1 MKKLKFLFTT
11 LLLLCSVVVTAHDF
25 EKEGFFFK
33 ITDETNKTVQVVYKG
48 SSYNEYSNEYT
59 GVLYIPSSVF
69 YNGKFYSV
77 TSIGHSAFYRCSGL
91 TSVTIPN
98 SVTSIGQY
106 AFEGCSG
113 LKKVAIG
120 SNVTSIGNE
129 AFIGCV
135 NLKTVE
141 NLSSLNLTKGSSDY
155 GYVAYYA
162 DTFIFVNGDY
172 KWSVSDGTYTL
183 VDYVGN
189 ATELTLP
196 ANYNGEDYVIG
207 KNAFMGNS
215 SITSIEI
222 PNSVTSIEG
231 YAFYNCSGLT
241 SITIPNSVTSIGQYA
256 FYNCSGLTNV
266 TIPNSV
272 TSIESYVFEGCSGL
286 KSVEIGNNV
295 TSIGNNA
302 FYGCSGLTSIE
313 IPNSVTSIGNN
324 AFYGCS
330 GLKSIT
336 IPNSVTS
343 IGYKAFY
350 ECYGLKS
357 VAIGNNVTSVGED
370 AFKNCKNLQTVIN
383 FSTLSISKGSS
394 MNGYVAYY
402 ADNVIKAPNGSM
414 EGDCVFG
421 VVSGKNTLVEY
432 LGEGGSLNLPA
443 NYKGENYVIGESA
456 FKGNSSITSI
466 EIPNS
471 VTSIGQYAFYNC
483 DGLTSVEIPNS
494 VSSIGSNAFYDCD
507 GLTSLEI
514 PNSVT
519 SVGDKAFG
527 YCNGLTSVT
536 IGTSITGYMVFSG
549 CSSLTNVTILNSV
562 SSIGSNAFSGCSG
575 LTSIEIPSSVT
586 SIGYDAF
593 YNCTNLKTVM
603 NYSMLDITKG
613 SSDNGYVAYYADKV
627 INAPNGSI
635 EDNFIFGVVSG
646 KNILTGYLG
655 EDEALILPANYKG
668 EDYVIGKNAF
678 SGNTSITSIE
688 IPSSVTS
695 IGDSAFEGCSGLT
708 SIKIPS
714 SVTSIGNSAF
724 YDCVNLKTVIN
735 GSDLTFED
743 GSTDHGYIA
752 YYADKVVNGLIEG
765 DFAFKEANGK
775 YYLTGYLGN
784 DTHVVLPDKYNGQ
797 GYVIGTDAFNNC
809 NNILSITIGSNV
821 EEIEFNAFYGCE
833 NIAKVFWL
841 PNTPPEGYS
850 NIYGYLNGKINYVA
864 NNNYK
869 YLNNIVVTQFLSSK
883 FEVDGMVFIPLNLS
897 ERTCCVVDDINNNL
911 SDIIIKETVSYKN
924 VALSVTDIMPYAF
937 YKNDVLT
944 SLTLENK
951 GSVGISAFE
960 GCTSLNRIDIPESTT
975 SVGDYAF
982 KDCDRLKVAKIED
995 RTTVLPLGKK
1005 IFDNSPLN
1013 SLYIGAK
1020 ISYINDMGSEA
1031 SPFCGNKYLK
1041 SVVITDV
1048 ESDIFDYEFYSCI
1061 GLESVTVGDGV
1072 ERIGKWA
1079 FSGCS
1084 NLSEFVFGSNVTSIG
1099 EEAFS
1104 DCVNMTTI
1112 TGRAVLPPVCGAQA
1126 LDDINKW
1133 NCTLLVPELNL
1144 KSYQNADQ
1152 WKEFLF
1158 VENFVTQDNYVTYII
1173 DGEIYKTLLLTP
1185 GNSIIAP
1192 YVADKNG
1199 KPFGGWNMN
1208 DYISIS
1214 GYPIMPDE
1222 DITIYGSYNTSA
1234 IININADKKENVIYD
1249 LYGRVVDVPTK
1260 GIYIINGKKVLI
1272 K

>member
-11 LLLLCSVVVTAHDF
+11 LLLICSVVVTAHDF
-25 EKEGFFFK
+25 EADGIFYM
-33 ITDETNKTVQVVYKG
+33 ITDNINKTVEVVYKG
-48 SSYNEYSNEYT
+48 SSYNEYSDEYT
-59 GVLYIPSSVF
+59 GVVIIPETVTYSSRT
-69 YNGKFYSV
+69 YSV
-77 TSIGHSAFYRCSGL
+77 TSIGGNAFYG
-91 TSVTIPN
+91 
-98 SVTSIGQY
+98 
-106 AFEGCSG
+106 
-113 LKKVAIG
+113 
-120 SNVTSIGNE
+120 
-129 AFIGCV
+129 
-135 NLKTVE
+135 
-141 NLSSLNLTKGSSDY
+141 
-155 GYVAYYA
+155 
-162 DTFIFVNGDY
+162 
-172 KWSVSDGTYTL
+172 
-183 VDYVGN
+183 
-189 ATELTLP
+189 
-196 ANYNGEDYVIG
+196 
-207 KNAFMGNS
+207 
-215 SITSIEI
+215 
-222 PNSVTSIEG
+222 
-231 YAFYNCSGLT
+231 CSGLT
-241 SITIPNSVTSIGQYA
+241 SIIIGNGVKSIGQ
-256 FYNCSGLTNV
+256 L
-266 TIPNSV
+266 
-272 TSIESYVFEGCSGL
+272 
-286 KSVEIGNNV
+286 
-295 TSIGNNA
+295 A

-313 IPNSVTSIGNN
+313 IPNSVTSIGEKAFYDCVNLKTVNNFSGLSISKSSSNNGYVAYYADYVINAPNGSIEGDFVFAEVYGKNTLKQYLGEGGALTLPADYKGEDYVIGEN
-324 AFYGCS
+324 AFS
-330 GLKSIT
+330 GNTSIISIE

-343 IGYKAFY
+343 IGEKTFY
-350 ECYGLKS
+350 DCSGLKS
-357 VAIGNNVTSVGED
+357 IEIPSSVTSIGVDAFYRCSGLKSIEIPSSVTSIGED
-370 AFKNCKNLQTVIN
+370 AFYGCFGLTSIIIGNGVTSIGLNAFYGCYNIKTVIN
-383 FSTLSISKGSS
+383 FSRLSISKSS
-394 MNGYVAYY
+394 SNNGYVAYY
-402 ADNVIKAPNGSM
+402 ADNVI
-414 EGDCVFG
+414 
-421 VVSGKNTLVEY
+421 
-432 LGEGGSLNLPA
+432 
-443 NYKGENYVIGESA
+443 
-456 FKGNSSITSI
+456 
-466 EIPNS
+466 
-471 VTSIGQYAFYNC
+471 
-483 DGLTSVEIPNS
+483 
-494 VSSIGSNAFYDCD
+494 
-507 GLTSLEI
+507 
-514 PNSVT
+514 
-519 SVGDKAFG
+519 
-527 YCNGLTSVT
+527 
-536 IGTSITGYMVFSG
+536 
-549 CSSLTNVTILNSV
+549 
-562 SSIGSNAFSGCSG
+562 
-575 LTSIEIPSSVT
+575 
-586 SIGYDAF
+586 
-593 YNCTNLKTVM
+593 
-603 NYSMLDITKG
+603 
-613 SSDNGYVAYYADKV
+613 
-627 INAPNGSI
+627 NAPNGSI
-635 EDNFIFGVVSG
+635 EGDFVFSVVG
-646 KNILTGYLG
+646 EKNILTEYLG
-655 EDEALILPANYKG
+655 YGGALTLPADYRG
-668 EDYVIGKNAF
+668 EDYVIGENAF
-678 SGNTSITSIE
+678 SGNTSITSVE

-735 GSDLTFED
+735 GSDLTFEE
-743 GSTDHGYIA
+743 GATTYGYIA
-752 YYADKVVNGLIEG
+752 YYADKVANGTIDG
-765 DFAFKEANGK
+765 DFIFNKTNGK
-775 YYLTGYLGN
+775 YYMTGYLGN

-797 GYVIGTDAFNNC
+797 GYVIGANAFRNC

-821 EEIEFNAFYGCE
+821 EEIEFSAFYGCE

-897 ERTCCVVDDINNNL
+897 ERTCCVVDGLNNNL

-937 YKNDVLT
+937 YKNDVLS

-960 GCTSLNRIDIPESTT
+960 GCTSLSRIDIPESTT

-982 KDCDRLKVAKIED
+982 KDCDRLKIAKIED

-1272 K
+1272 R

>member
-1 MKKLKFLFTT
+1 M
-11 LLLLCSVVVTAHDF
+11 
-25 EKEGFFFK
+25 
-33 ITDETNKTVQVVYKG
+33 
-48 SSYNEYSNEYT
+48 
-59 GVLYIPSSVF
+59 
-69 YNGKFYSV
+69 
-77 TSIGHSAFYRCSGL
+77 
-91 TSVTIPN
+91 
-98 SVTSIGQY
+98 
-106 AFEGCSG
+106 
-113 LKKVAIG
+113 
-120 SNVTSIGNE
+120 
-129 AFIGCV
+129 
-135 NLKTVE
+135 
-141 NLSSLNLTKGSSDY
+141 
-155 GYVAYYA
+155 AYYA
-162 DTFIFVNGDY
+162 KKVVNVSNGSIEDDFVFDVVNGEN
-172 KWSVSDGTYTL
+172 TL
-183 VDYVGN
+183 VAYLGEGG
-189 ATELTLP
+189 ALTLP
-196 ANYNGEDYVIG
+196 ANYKGEDYVIG
-207 KNAFMGNS
+207 GNAFSGNTSITSIQIPS
-215 SITSIEI
+215 SITSI
-222 PNSVTSIEG
+222 G
-231 YAFYNCSGLT
+231 GGAFD
-241 SITIPNSVTSIGQYA
+241 
-256 FYNCSGLTNV
+256 
-266 TIPNSV
+266 
-272 TSIESYVFEGCSGL
+272 GCS
-286 KSVEIGNNV
+286 S
-295 TSIGNNA
+295 
-302 FYGCSGLTSIE
+302 LT
-313 IPNSVTSIGNN
+313 
-324 AFYGCS
+324 
-330 GLKSIT
+330 SIT

-350 ECYGLKS
+350 GC
-357 VAIGNNVTSVGED
+357 TSLT
-370 AFKNCKNLQTVIN
+370 N
-383 FSTLSISKGSS
+383 
-394 MNGYVAYY
+394 
-402 ADNVIKAPNGSM
+402 
-414 EGDCVFG
+414 
-421 VVSGKNTLVEY
+421 
-432 LGEGGSLNLPA
+432 
-443 NYKGENYVIGESA
+443 
-456 FKGNSSITSI
+456 IT
-466 EIPNS
+466 IPNS
-471 VTSIGQYAFYNC
+471 VTSIGQYAFYEC
-483 DGLTSVEIPNS
+483 V
-494 VSSIGSNAFYDCD
+494 
-507 GLTSLEI
+507 
-514 PNSVT
+514 
-519 SVGDKAFG
+519 
-527 YCNGLTSVT
+527 
-536 IGTSITGYMVFSG
+536 
-549 CSSLTNVTILNSV
+549 
-562 SSIGSNAFSGCSG
+562 
-575 LTSIEIPSSVT
+575 
-586 SIGYDAF
+586 
-593 YNCTNLKTVM
+593 NLKTVI
-603 NYSMLDITKG
+603 NFSGLSISK
-613 SSDNGYVAYYADKV
+613 SSSNNGYVAYYADNV
-627 INAPNGSI
+627 INASNGSI
-635 EDNFIFGVVSG
+635 EDDFVFSVVG
-646 KNILTGYLG
+646 EKNILTGYLG
-655 EDEALILPANYKG
+655 EGGALTLPADYRG
-668 EDYVIGKNAF
+668 EDYVIGENAF
-678 SGNTSITSIE
+678 SGNTSITSVE

-708 SIKIPS
+708 SIKIPN

-735 GSDLTFED
+735 GSDLTFEE
-743 GSTDHGYIA
+743 GATTYGYIA
-752 YYADKVVNGLIEG
+752 YYADKVINGTIDG
-765 DFAFKEANGK
+765 DFIFNKTNGK

-797 GYVIGTDAFNNC
+797 GYIIGANAFRNC

-821 EEIEFNAFYGCE
+821 EEIEFSAFYGCE

-897 ERTCCVVDDINNNL
+897 ERTCCVVDDLNNNL

-1020 ISYINDMGSEA
+1020 ISYINDMSSEA

-1133 NCTLLVPELNL
+1133 NCTLLVPERNL

-1173 DGEIYKTLLLTP
+1173 DGEVYKTLLLTP

-1222 DITIYGSYNTSA
+1222 DITIYGSYNTTA
-1234 IININADKKENVIYD
+1234 IDGVNADKKENVIYD
-1249 LYGRVVDVPTK
+1249 MQGRVVDVPTK

-1272 K
+1272 R

>member
-25 EKEGFFFK
+25 EADGIFYM
-33 ITDETNKTVQVVYKG
+33 ITDNINKTVEVVYKG
-48 SSYNEYSNEYT
+48 STYIEYRDEYT
-59 GVLYIPSSVF
+59 GVVIIPETVTYSS
-69 YNGKFYSV
+69 KTYSV
-77 TSIGHSAFYRCSGL
+77 TSIGGDAFKS
-91 TSVTIPN
+91 
-98 SVTSIGQY
+98 
-106 AFEGCSG
+106 
-113 LKKVAIG
+113 
-120 SNVTSIGNE
+120 
-129 AFIGCV
+129 
-135 NLKTVE
+135 
-141 NLSSLNLTKGSSDY
+141 
-155 GYVAYYA
+155 
-162 DTFIFVNGDY
+162 
-172 KWSVSDGTYTL
+172 
-183 VDYVGN
+183 
-189 ATELTLP
+189 
-196 ANYNGEDYVIG
+196 
-207 KNAFMGNS
+207 
-215 SITSIEI
+215 
-222 PNSVTSIEG
+222 
-231 YAFYNCSGLT
+231 CSGLT
-241 SITIPNSVTSIGQYA
+241 SIEIPSSVTSIGY
-256 FYNCSGLTNV
+256 
-266 TIPNSV
+266 
-272 TSIESYVFEGCSGL
+272 
-286 KSVEIGNNV
+286 
-295 TSIGNNA
+295 NA

-313 IPNSVTSIGNN
+313 IPNSVTSIGS
-324 AFYGCS
+324 Y
-330 GLKSIT
+330 
-336 IPNSVTS
+336 
-343 IGYKAFY
+343 
-350 ECYGLKS
+350 
-357 VAIGNNVTSVGED
+357 
-370 AFKNCKNLQTVIN
+370 AFK
-383 FSTLSISKGSS
+383 S
-394 MNGYVAYY
+394 
-402 ADNVIKAPNGSM
+402 
-414 EGDCVFG
+414 
-421 VVSGKNTLVEY
+421 
-432 LGEGGSLNLPA
+432 
-443 NYKGENYVIGESA
+443 
-456 FKGNSSITSI
+456 
-466 EIPNS
+466 
-471 VTSIGQYAFYNC
+471 
-483 DGLTSVEIPNS
+483 
-494 VSSIGSNAFYDCD
+494 
-507 GLTSLEI
+507 
-514 PNSVT
+514 
-519 SVGDKAFG
+519 
-527 YCNGLTSVT
+527 
-536 IGTSITGYMVFSG
+536 
-549 CSSLTNVTILNSV
+549 
-562 SSIGSNAFSGCSG
+562 CSG

-586 SIGYDAF
+586 SIGSYAFNSCSGLTSIEIPNSVTSIGVGAFNSCSGLTSVTIPNSVTSIGSYAFECCSGLTSIEIPNSVTSIGSYAF
-593 YNCTNLKTVM
+593 YDCVNLKTVI
-603 NYSMLDITKG
+603 NFSGLSISKSTL
-613 SSDNGYVAYYADKV
+613 DNGYVAYYADNV

-635 EDNFIFGVVSG
+635 EGDFVFSVVG
-646 KNILTGYLG
+646 EKNILTGYLG
-655 EDEALILPANYKG
+655 YGGALTLPADYRG
-668 EDYVIGKNAF
+668 EDYVIGENAF
-678 SGNTSITSIE
+678 SGNTSITSVE

-735 GSDLTFED
+735 GSDLTFEE
-743 GSTDHGYIA
+743 GATTYGYIA
-752 YYADKVVNGLIEG
+752 YYADKVANGTIDG
-765 DFAFKEANGK
+765 DFIFNKTNGK
-775 YYLTGYLGN
+775 YYMTGYLGN

-797 GYVIGTDAFNNC
+797 GYVIGANAFRNC

-821 EEIEFNAFYGCE
+821 EEIEFSAFYGCE

-897 ERTCCVVDDINNNL
+897 ERTCCVVDDLNNNL

-1020 ISYINDMGSEA
+1020 ISYINDMSSEA

-1192 YVADKNG
+1192 YVTDKNG

-1234 IININADKKENVIYD
+1234 VESIKADKKENVIYD
-1249 LYGRVVDVPTK
+1249 MHGRVVDVPTK

>member
-1 MKKLKFLFTT
+1 M
-11 LLLLCSVVVTAHDF
+11 
-25 EKEGFFFK
+25 
-33 ITDETNKTVQVVYKG
+33 
-48 SSYNEYSNEYT
+48 
-59 GVLYIPSSVF
+59 
-69 YNGKFYSV
+69 
-77 TSIGHSAFYRCSGL
+77 
-91 TSVTIPN
+91 
-98 SVTSIGQY
+98 
-106 AFEGCSG
+106 
-113 LKKVAIG
+113 
-120 SNVTSIGNE
+120 
-129 AFIGCV
+129 
-135 NLKTVE
+135 
-141 NLSSLNLTKGSSDY
+141 
-155 GYVAYYA
+155 AYYA
-162 DTFIFVNGDY
+162 ERVINASNGSIEDDFVF
-172 KWSVSDGTYTL
+172 SV
-183 VDYVGN
+183 VGEKN
-189 ATELTLP
+189 ILTGYLGEGGALTLP
-196 ANYNGEDYVIG
+196 ADYRGEDYVIG
-207 KNAFMGNS
+207 
-215 SITSIEI
+215 E
-222 PNSVTSIEG
+222 
-231 YAFYNCSGLT
+231 
-241 SITIPNSVTSIGQYA
+241 
-256 FYNCSGLTNV
+256 
-266 TIPNSV
+266 
-272 TSIESYVFEGCSGL
+272 
-286 KSVEIGNNV
+286 
-295 TSIGNNA
+295 
-302 FYGCSGLTSIE
+302 
-313 IPNSVTSIGNN
+313 
-324 AFYGCS
+324 
-330 GLKSIT
+330 
-336 IPNSVTS
+336 
-343 IGYKAFY
+343 
-350 ECYGLKS
+350 
-357 VAIGNNVTSVGED
+357 
-370 AFKNCKNLQTVIN
+370 
-383 FSTLSISKGSS
+383 
-394 MNGYVAYY
+394 
-402 ADNVIKAPNGSM
+402 
-414 EGDCVFG
+414 
-421 VVSGKNTLVEY
+421 
-432 LGEGGSLNLPA
+432 
-443 NYKGENYVIGESA
+443 
-456 FKGNSSITSI
+456 
-466 EIPNS
+466 
-471 VTSIGQYAFYNC
+471 
-483 DGLTSVEIPNS
+483 
-494 VSSIGSNAFYDCD
+494 
-507 GLTSLEI
+507 
-514 PNSVT
+514 
-519 SVGDKAFG
+519 
-527 YCNGLTSVT
+527 
-536 IGTSITGYMVFSG
+536 
-549 CSSLTNVTILNSV
+549 
-562 SSIGSNAFSGCSG
+562 NAFSGN
-575 LTSIEIPSSVT
+575 TSITSVEIPSSVT
-586 SIGYDAF
+586 SIGAYAF
-593 YNCTNLKTVM
+593 
-603 NYSMLDITKG
+603 KG
-613 SSDNGYVAYYADKV
+613 CSS
-627 INAPNGSI
+627 
-635 EDNFIFGVVSG
+635 
-646 KNILTGYLG
+646 L
-655 EDEALILPANYKG
+655 
-668 EDYVIGKNAF
+668 
-678 SGNTSITSIE
+678 TSIE

-708 SIKIPS
+708 SIEIPSSVTSIGDSAFEGCSGLTSIEIPS

-735 GSDLTFED
+735 GSDLTFEE
-743 GSTDHGYIA
+743 GATTYGYIA
-752 YYADKVVNGLIEG
+752 YYADKVINGTIEG
-765 DFAFKEANGK
+765 DFIFNKTNGK
-775 YYLTGYLGN
+775 YYMTGYLGN

-911 SDIIIKETVSYKN
+911 SNITIKETVSYKN

-937 YKNDVLT
+937 YKNDVLS

-1020 ISYINDMGSEA
+1020 ISYINDMSSEA

-1133 NCTLLVPELNL
+1133 NCTLLVPERNL

-1173 DGEIYKTLLLTP
+1173 DGEVYKTLLLTP

-1222 DITIYGSYNTSA
+1222 DITIYGSYNTTA
-1234 IININADKKENVIYD
+1234 IDGVNADKKENVIYD
-1249 LYGRVVDVPTK
+1249 MHGRVVDVPTK

-1272 K
+1272 R

>member
-1 MKKLKFLFTT
+1 MKNLKFLFTT

-25 EKEGFFFK
+25 EVGGIFYK

-48 SSYNEYSNEYT
+48 SSYNEYSDEYT
-59 GVLYIPSSVF
+59 GYSGIPSSVL
-69 YNGKFYSV
+69 YNSKFYSV
-77 TSIGHSAFYRCSGL
+77 TSIGSYAFAYCSGL
-91 TSVTIPN
+91 KSIEIPN
-98 SVTSIGQY
+98 SVTSIGIR
-106 AFEGCSG
+106 AFQGCVK
-113 LKKVAIG
+113 LQRITIG
-120 SNVTSIGNE
+120 SSVTSIGNE
-129 AFIGCV
+129 AFQGCE

-207 KNAFMGNS
+207 GSAFRGNS

-222 PNSVTSIEG
+222 PNSVTRIVS
-231 YAFYNCSGLT
+231 YAFDRCTGLT
-241 SITIPNSVTSIGQYA
+241 SITIPNSVTSIGQYTFYNCTGLTSITIPNSVTSIGSYA
-256 FYNCSGLTNV
+256 FYGCSGLTNV

-272 TSIESYVFEGCSGL
+272 TSIENYAFEGCS
-286 KSVEIGNNV
+286 
-295 TSIGNNA
+295 
-302 FYGCSGLTSIE
+302 
-313 IPNSVTSIGNN
+313 
-324 AFYGCS
+324 
-330 GLKSIT
+330 
-336 IPNSVTS
+336 
-343 IGYKAFY
+343 
-350 ECYGLKS
+350 GLKS

-394 MNGYVAYY
+394 MNGYVA
-402 ADNVIKAPNGSM
+402 D
-414 EGDCVFG
+414 
-421 VVSGKNTLVEY
+421 
-432 LGEGGSLNLPA
+432 
-443 NYKGENYVIGESA
+443 
-456 FKGNSSITSI
+456 
-466 EIPNS
+466 
-471 VTSIGQYAFYNC
+471 
-483 DGLTSVEIPNS
+483 
-494 VSSIGSNAFYDCD
+494 
-507 GLTSLEI
+507 
-514 PNSVT
+514 
-519 SVGDKAFG
+519 
-527 YCNGLTSVT
+527 
-536 IGTSITGYMVFSG
+536 
-549 CSSLTNVTILNSV
+549 
-562 SSIGSNAFSGCSG
+562 
-575 LTSIEIPSSVT
+575 
-586 SIGYDAF
+586 
-593 YNCTNLKTVM
+593 
-603 NYSMLDITKG
+603 
-613 SSDNGYVAYYADKV
+613 YADKV

-668 EDYVIGKNAF
+668 EDYVIGENAF

-708 SIKIPS
+708 SIEIPS

-735 GSDLTFED
+735 GSNLTFED

-937 YKNDVLT
+937 YKNDVLS

-960 GCTSLNRIDIPESTT
+960 GCTSLSRIDIPESTT

-982 KDCDRLKVAKIED
+982 KDCDRLKIAKIED

-1031 SPFCGNKYLK
+1031 SPFCGNKSLK

-1048 ESDIFDYEFYSCI
+1048 ESDIFDYEFYNCI

-1104 DCVNMTTI
+1104 DCVNMTKI

-1133 NCTLLVPELNL
+1133 NCTLFVPERNL
-1144 KSYQNADQ
+1144 KSYQNAEQ

-1173 DGEIYKTLLLTP
+1173 DGEVYKTLLLTP

-1214 GYPIMPDE
+1214 GYPIMPDK
-1222 DITIYGSYNTSA
+1222 DITIYGSYNTTA
-1234 IININADKKENVIYD
+1234 IDGVNADKKENVIYD
-1249 LYGRVVDVPTK
+1249 MSGRVVDVPTK

>member
-1 MKKLKFLFTT
+1 MHISDLSAWCNIDFGGYRSNPLANAKAENLYLNGTMITKL
-11 LLLLCSVVVTAHDF
+11 VIPDDVT
-25 EKEGFFFK
+25 
-33 ITDETNKTVQVVYKG
+33 
-48 SSYNEYSNEYT
+48 
-59 GVLYIPSSVF
+59 YIG
-69 YNGKFYSV
+69 N
-77 TSIGHSAFYRCSGL
+77 
-91 TSVTIPN
+91 
-98 SVTSIGQY
+98 Y
-106 AFEGCSG
+106 AFFGW
-113 LKKVAIG
+113 
-120 SNVTSIGNE
+120 
-129 AFIGCV
+129 
-135 NLKTVE
+135 
-141 NLSSLNLTKGSSDY
+141 SS
-155 GYVAYYA
+155 
-162 DTFIFVNGDY
+162 
-172 KWSVSDGTYTL
+172 
-183 VDYVGN
+183 
-189 ATELTLP
+189 
-196 ANYNGEDYVIG
+196 
-207 KNAFMGNS
+207 
-215 SITSIEI
+215 
-222 PNSVTSIEG
+222 
-231 YAFYNCSGLT
+231 
-241 SITIPNSVTSIGQYA
+241 
-256 FYNCSGLTNV
+256 
-266 TIPNSV
+266 
-272 TSIESYVFEGCSGL
+272 
-286 KSVEIGNNV
+286 
-295 TSIGNNA
+295 
-302 FYGCSGLTSIE
+302 LTSIE
-313 IPNSVTSIGNN
+313 IPSSVTSIG
-324 AFYGCS
+324 A
-330 GLKSIT
+330 
-336 IPNSVTS
+336 
-343 IGYKAFY
+343 
-350 ECYGLKS
+350 
-357 VAIGNNVTSVGED
+357 
-370 AFKNCKNLQTVIN
+370 
-383 FSTLSISKGSS
+383 
-394 MNGYVAYY
+394 
-402 ADNVIKAPNGSM
+402 
-414 EGDCVFG
+414 
-421 VVSGKNTLVEY
+421 
-432 LGEGGSLNLPA
+432 
-443 NYKGENYVIGESA
+443 
-456 FKGNSSITSI
+456 
-466 EIPNS
+466 
-471 VTSIGQYAFYNC
+471 YAFY
-483 DGLTSVEIPNS
+483 
-494 VSSIGSNAFYDCD
+494 
-507 GLTSLEI
+507 
-514 PNSVT
+514 
-519 SVGDKAFG
+519 
-527 YCNGLTSVT
+527 
-536 IGTSITGYMVFSG
+536 
-549 CSSLTNVTILNSV
+549 
-562 SSIGSNAFSGCSG
+562 GCSG

-586 SIGYDAF
+586 SIGYSAF
-593 YNCTNLKTVM
+593 YDCVNLKTVI
-603 NYSMLDITKG
+603 NFSGLSISK
-613 SSDNGYVAYYADKV
+613 SSSNNGYVAYYADNV
-627 INAPNGSI
+627 INASNGSI

-668 EDYVIGKNAF
+668 EDYVIGENAF

-708 SIKIPS
+708 SIEIPS
-714 SVTSIGNSAF
+714 SVTSIGDSAF

-735 GSDLTFED
+735 GSDLTFEV

-775 YYLTGYLGN
+775 YYLTEYLGN

-797 GYVIGTDAFNNC
+797 GYVIGTEAFNNC

-937 YKNDVLT
+937 YKNDVLS

-960 GCTSLNRIDIPESTT
+960 GCTSLSRIDIPESTT

-982 KDCDRLKVAKIED
+982 KDCDRLKIAKIED

-1031 SPFCGNKYLK
+1031 SPFCGNKSLK

-1048 ESDIFDYEFYSCI
+1048 ESDIFDYEFYNCI

-1104 DCVNMTTI
+1104 DCVNMTKI

-1133 NCTLLVPELNL
+1133 NCTLYVPERNL
-1144 KSYQNADQ
+1144 KSYQNAEQ

-1173 DGEIYKTLLLTP
+1173 DGEVYKTLLLTP

-1214 GYPIMPDE
+1214 GYPIMPDK
-1222 DITIYGSYNTSA
+1222 DITIYGSYNTTA
-1234 IININADKKENVIYD
+1234 IDGVNADKKENVIYD
-1249 LYGRVVDVPTK
+1249 MSGRVVDVPTK

>member
-1 MKKLKFLFTT
+1 MKKLKFLFTK
-11 LLLLCSVVVTAHDF
+11 LLLICSVVVTAHDF
-25 EKEGFFFK
+25 EADGIFYM
-33 ITDETNKTVQVVYKG
+33 ITDNINKTVEVVYKG
-48 SSYNEYSNEYT
+48 SSYNEYSDEYT
-59 GVLYIPSSVF
+59 GVVIIPETVTYSSRT
-69 YNGKFYSV
+69 YSV
-77 TSIGHSAFYRCSGL
+77 TSIGGNAFYG
-91 TSVTIPN
+91 
-98 SVTSIGQY
+98 
-106 AFEGCSG
+106 
-113 LKKVAIG
+113 
-120 SNVTSIGNE
+120 
-129 AFIGCV
+129 
-135 NLKTVE
+135 
-141 NLSSLNLTKGSSDY
+141 
-155 GYVAYYA
+155 
-162 DTFIFVNGDY
+162 
-172 KWSVSDGTYTL
+172 
-183 VDYVGN
+183 
-189 ATELTLP
+189 
-196 ANYNGEDYVIG
+196 
-207 KNAFMGNS
+207 
-215 SITSIEI
+215 
-222 PNSVTSIEG
+222 
-231 YAFYNCSGLT
+231 CSGLT
-241 SITIPNSVTSIGQYA
+241 SIEIPSSVTSIG
-256 FYNCSGLTNV
+256 
-266 TIPNSV
+266 
-272 TSIESYVFEGCSGL
+272 SY
-286 KSVEIGNNV
+286 
-295 TSIGNNA
+295 A

-313 IPNSVTSIGNN
+313 IPNSVTSIGGS
-324 AFYGCS
+324 AFKSCS
-330 GLKSIT
+330 GLTSVK
-336 IPNSVTS
+336 IPNSVTIIKYDAFYHCTAIKEVHISDLSAWCNIDFGGYSSNPLGHAKAENLYLNGTMITKLVIPDDVTSIRNYAFSGCSSLTSIEIPSSVKS
-343 IGYKAFY
+343 IG
-350 ECYGLKS
+350 G
-357 VAIGNNVTSVGED
+357 D
-370 AFKNCKNLQTVIN
+370 AF
-383 FSTLSISKGSS
+383 
-394 MNGYVAYY
+394 
-402 ADNVIKAPNGSM
+402 
-414 EGDCVFG
+414 
-421 VVSGKNTLVEY
+421 SGCSGL
-432 LGEGGSLNLPA
+432 
-443 NYKGENYVIGESA
+443 
-456 FKGNSSITSI
+456 TSI

-471 VTSIGQYAFYNC
+471 VTGIGSYAFQSCSGLTSIIIGNGVKSIGSYAFY
-483 DGLTSVEIPNS
+483 
-494 VSSIGSNAFYDCD
+494 
-507 GLTSLEI
+507 
-514 PNSVT
+514 
-519 SVGDKAFG
+519 
-527 YCNGLTSVT
+527 
-536 IGTSITGYMVFSG
+536 
-549 CSSLTNVTILNSV
+549 
-562 SSIGSNAFSGCSG
+562 GCSG

-586 SIGYDAF
+586 SIGEKAF
-593 YNCTNLKTVM
+593 YDCVNLKTV
-603 NYSMLDITKG
+603 NNFSGLSISKR
-613 SSDNGYVAYYADKV
+613 SSNNGYVAYYADYV

-635 EDNFIFGVVSG
+635 EGDFVFAEVYG
-646 KNILTGYLG
+646 KNTLKQYLG
-655 EDEALILPANYKG
+655 EGGALTLPADYKG
-668 EDYVIGKNAF
+668 EDYVIGENAFSGNTSIISIEIPNSVTSIGEKTFYDCSGLKSIEIPSSVTSIGVDAFYRCSGLKSIEIPSSVTSIGEDAFYGCFGLTSIIIGNGVTSIGLNAFYGCYNIKTVINFSRLSISKSSSNNGYVAYYADNVINAPNGSIEGDFVLGVVGGKNTLFTYLGEGGALTLPADYKGEDYVIGENAF

-735 GSDLTFED
+735 GSDLTFEE
-743 GSTDHGYIA
+743 GATTYGYIA

-797 GYVIGTDAFNNC
+797 GYVIGANAFRNC

-821 EEIEFNAFYGCE
+821 EEIEFSAFYGCE

-937 YKNDVLT
+937 YKNDVLS

-960 GCTSLNRIDIPESTT
+960 GCTSLSRIDIPESTT

-1020 ISYINDMGSEA
+1020 ISYINDMSSEA

-1199 KPFGGWNMN
+1199 MPFGGWNMN

-1272 K
+1272 R

>member
-1 MKKLKFLFTT
+1 M
-11 LLLLCSVVVTAHDF
+11 
-25 EKEGFFFK
+25 
-33 ITDETNKTVQVVYKG
+33 
-48 SSYNEYSNEYT
+48 
-59 GVLYIPSSVF
+59 
-69 YNGKFYSV
+69 
-77 TSIGHSAFYRCSGL
+77 TSIGS
-91 TSVTIPN
+91 
-98 SVTSIGQY
+98 
-106 AFEGCSG
+106 
-113 LKKVAIG
+113 
-120 SNVTSIGNE
+120 
-129 AFIGCV
+129 
-135 NLKTVE
+135 
-141 NLSSLNLTKGSSDY
+141 
-155 GYVAYYA
+155 
-162 DTFIFVNGDY
+162 
-172 KWSVSDGTYTL
+172 
-183 VDYVGN
+183 
-189 ATELTLP
+189 
-196 ANYNGEDYVIG
+196 
-207 KNAFMGNS
+207 
-215 SITSIEI
+215 
-222 PNSVTSIEG
+222 
-231 YAFYNCSGLT
+231 YAFYG
-241 SITIPNSVTSIGQYA
+241 
-256 FYNCSGLTNV
+256 CSGLTNV

-272 TSIESYVFEGCSGL
+272 TSIENYAFEGCSGL
-286 KSVEIGNNV
+286 KSVAIGNN
-295 TSIGNNA
+295 
-302 FYGCSGLTSIE
+302 
-313 IPNSVTSIGNN
+313 VTSIGNN

-402 ADNVIKAPNGSM
+402 ADKVIKAPNGSM

-421 VVSGKNTLVEY
+421 VVSGKNTLVAY
-432 LGEGGSLNLPA
+432 LGEGGALSLPA
-443 NYKGENYVIGESA
+443 NYKGENYVIGEKVFS
-456 FKGNSSITSI
+456 GNTSITSV

-471 VTSIGQYAFYNC
+471 VTSIGRSAFYNCDGLTSITIPNSVTSIGEGAFYYC

-494 VSSIGSNAFYDCD
+494 V
-507 GLTSLEI
+507 
-514 PNSVT
+514 T
-519 SVGDKAFG
+519 SVGDEAFG

-536 IGTSITGYMVFSG
+536 IGTSIGYMVFSG

-562 SSIGSNAFSGCSG
+562 RSIGGSAFKGCSG

-586 SIGYDAF
+586 SIGYEAF

-708 SIKIPS
+708 SIEIPS

-937 YKNDVLT
+937 YKNDVLS

-960 GCTSLNRIDIPESTT
+960 GCTSLSRIDIPESTT

-982 KDCDRLKVAKIED
+982 KDCDRLKIAKIED

-1031 SPFCGNKYLK
+1031 SPFCGNKSLK

-1048 ESDIFDYEFYSCI
+1048 ESDIFDYEFYNCI

-1104 DCVNMTTI
+1104 DCVNMTKI

-1133 NCTLLVPELNL
+1133 NCTLFVPERNL
-1144 KSYQNADQ
+1144 KSYQNAEQ

-1173 DGEIYKTLLLTP
+1173 DGEVYKTLLLTP

-1214 GYPIMPDE
+1214 GYPIMPDK
-1222 DITIYGSYNTSA
+1222 DITIYGSYNTTA
-1234 IININADKKENVIYD
+1234 IDGVNADKKENVIYD
-1249 LYGRVVDVPTK
+1249 MSGRVVDVPTK

>member
-1 MKKLKFLFTT
+1 MKNLKFLFTT

-25 EKEGFFFK
+25 EVGGIFYK

-48 SSYNEYSNEYT
+48 SSYNEYSDEYT
-59 GVLYIPSSVF
+59 GYSGIPSSVL
-69 YNGKFYSV
+69 YNSKFYSV
-77 TSIGHSAFYRCSGL
+77 TSIGSYAFAYCSGL
-91 TSVTIPN
+91 KSIEIPN
-98 SVTSIGQY
+98 SVTSIGIR
-106 AFEGCSG
+106 AFQGCVK
-113 LKKVAIG
+113 LQRITIG
-120 SNVTSIGNE
+120 SSVTSIGNE
-129 AFIGCV
+129 AFQGCE

-207 KNAFMGNS
+207 GSAFRGNS

-222 PNSVTSIEG
+222 PNSVTSIG
-231 YAFYNCSGLT
+231 SYAFDRCTGLT
-241 SITIPNSVTSIGQYA
+241 SITIPNSVTSIGQYTFYNCTGLTSITIPNSVTSIGSYA
-256 FYNCSGLTNV
+256 FYGCSGLTNV

-272 TSIESYVFEGCSGL
+272 TSIENYAFEGCS
-286 KSVEIGNNV
+286 
-295 TSIGNNA
+295 
-302 FYGCSGLTSIE
+302 
-313 IPNSVTSIGNN
+313 
-324 AFYGCS
+324 
-330 GLKSIT
+330 
-336 IPNSVTS
+336 
-343 IGYKAFY
+343 
-350 ECYGLKS
+350 GLKS
-357 VAIGNNVTSVGED
+357 VAIGNNVTSIGED

-394 MNGYVAYY
+394 MNGYVADY
-402 ADNVIKAPNGSM
+402 ADKVINAPNGSM

-421 VVSGKNTLVEY
+421 VVSGKNTLVAY
-432 LGEGGSLNLPA
+432 LGEGGALSLPA
-443 NYKGENYVIGESA
+443 NYKGENYVIGENVFS
-456 FKGNSSITSI
+456 GNTSITSV

-471 VTSIGQYAFYNC
+471 VTSIGRSAFYNCDGLTSITIPNSVTSIGEGAFYYC

-494 VSSIGSNAFYDCD
+494 V
-507 GLTSLEI
+507 
-514 PNSVT
+514 T
-519 SVGDKAFG
+519 SVGDQAFG

-536 IGTSITGYMVFSG
+536 IGTSIGYMVFSG

-562 SSIGSNAFSGCSG
+562 RSIGGSAFKGCSG

-586 SIGYDAF
+586 SIGYEAF

-668 EDYVIGKNAF
+668 EDYVIGENAF

-708 SIKIPS
+708 SIEIPS

-735 GSDLTFED
+735 GSNLTFED

-937 YKNDVLT
+937 YKNDVLS

-960 GCTSLNRIDIPESTT
+960 GCTSLSRIDIPESTT

-982 KDCDRLKVAKIED
+982 KDCDRLKIAKIED

-1031 SPFCGNKYLK
+1031 SPFCGNKSLK

-1048 ESDIFDYEFYSCI
+1048 ESDIFDYEFYNCI

-1104 DCVNMTTI
+1104 DCVNMTKI

-1133 NCTLLVPELNL
+1133 NCTLFVPERNL
-1144 KSYQNADQ
+1144 KSYQNAEQ

-1173 DGEIYKTLLLTP
+1173 DGEVYKTLLLTP

-1214 GYPIMPDE
+1214 GYPIMPDK
-1222 DITIYGSYNTSA
+1222 DITIYGSYNTTA
-1234 IININADKKENVIYD
+1234 IDGVNADKKENVIYD
-1249 LYGRVVDVPTK
+1249 MSGRVVDVPTK

>member
-1 MKKLKFLFTT
+1 MKKLKFLFTK
-11 LLLLCSVVVTAHDF
+11 LLLICSVVVTAHDF
-25 EKEGFFFK
+25 EKQGFFFK
-33 ITDETNKTVQVVYKG
+33 ITDETNKTVEVVYKG
-48 SSYNEYSNEYT
+48 SSYNEYSDEYT
-59 GVLYIPSSVF
+59 GSLYIPSSVS
-69 YNGKFYSV
+69 YSGKFYSV
-77 TSIGHSAFYRCSGL
+77 TSIGSYAFYNCSRL
-91 TSVTIPN
+91 IKVTIPN
-98 SVTSIGQY
+98 SVTSIG
-106 AFEGCSG
+106 
-113 LKKVAIG
+113 
-120 SNVTSIGNE
+120 N
-129 AFIGCV
+129 
-135 NLKTVE
+135 
-141 NLSSLNLTKGSSDY
+141 
-155 GYVAYYA
+155 
-162 DTFIFVNGDY
+162 
-172 KWSVSDGTYTL
+172 
-183 VDYVGN
+183 
-189 ATELTLP
+189 
-196 ANYNGEDYVIG
+196 
-207 KNAFMGNS
+207 NAFYG
-215 SITSIEI
+215 
-222 PNSVTSIEG
+222 
-231 YAFYNCSGLT
+231 CSGLT

-272 TSIESYVFEGCSGL
+272 TSIEGY
-286 KSVEIGNNV
+286 
-295 TSIGNNA
+295 T
-302 FYGCSGLTSIE
+302 FYGCSGLTSIT

-330 GLKSIT
+330 GLKSVAIG
-336 IPNSVTS
+336 NNVTS
-343 IGYKAFY
+343 IGQYAFY
-350 ECYGLKS
+350 NCYGLNS
-357 VAIGNNVTSVGED
+357 VAIGNNVTSIGED
-370 AFKNCKNLQTVIN
+370 AFKNCTNLQTVIN

-394 MNGYVAYY
+394 MNGYVAYN
-402 ADNVIKAPNGSM
+402 ANKVINAPNGSM

-421 VVSGKNTLVEY
+421 VVSGKNTLVAY
-432 LGEGGSLNLPA
+432 LGEGGALSLPA
-443 NYKGENYVIGESA
+443 NYKGENYVIGDWA
-456 FKGNSSITSI
+456 FRGCTSLTSIT
-466 EIPNS
+466 IPNS
-471 VTSIGQYAFYNC
+471 VTSIGDEAFYN
-483 DGLTSVEIPNS
+483 
-494 VSSIGSNAFYDCD
+494 CD

-536 IGTSITGYMVFSG
+536 IGTSIIGYMVFSG

-562 SSIGSNAFSGCSG
+562 RSIGNNAFYGCSG

-586 SIGYDAF
+586 SIGYEAF

-708 SIKIPS
+708 SIEIPS

-982 KDCDRLKVAKIED
+982 KDCDRLKIAKIED

-1133 NCTLLVPELNL
+1133 NCTLLVPERNL

-1214 GYPIMPDE
+1214 GYPIMPDK

-1272 K
+1272 R

>member
-1 MKKLKFLFTT
+1 MKNLKFLFTT

-25 EKEGFFFK
+25 EVGGIFYK

-48 SSYNEYSNEYT
+48 SSYNEYSDEYT
-59 GVLYIPSSVF
+59 GYLGIPSSVL

-77 TSIGHSAFYRCSGL
+77 TSIGSYAFYNCSGL
-91 TSVTIPN
+91 KSIEIPN
-98 SVTSIGQY
+98 SVTSIGIR
-106 AFEGCSG
+106 AFQDCVK
-113 LKKVAIG
+113 LQRITIG
-120 SNVTSIGNE
+120 SSVTSIEEN
-129 AFIGCV
+129 AFKNCT

-172 KWSVSDGTYTL
+172 KWSVSDGSYTL

-207 KNAFMGNS
+207 GSAFRGNS

-222 PNSVTSIEG
+222 PNSVTSIG
-231 YAFYNCSGLT
+231 SYAFDRCTGLT
-241 SITIPNSVTSIGQYA
+241 SITIPNSVTSIGQYTFYNCTGLTSITIPNSVTSIGSYA
-256 FYNCSGLTNV
+256 FYGCSGLTNV

-272 TSIESYVFEGCSGL
+272 TSIENYAFEGCSGL
-286 KSVEIGNNV
+286 KSVAIGNNV

-302 FYGCSGLTSIE
+302 FYGCSGLKSVT

-324 AFYGCS
+324 AFYGC
-330 GLKSIT
+330 
-336 IPNSVTS
+336 
-343 IGYKAFY
+343 
-350 ECYGLKS
+350 YGLKS
-357 VAIGNNVTSVGED
+357 VAIGNNVTSIGED

-394 MNGYVAYY
+394 MNGYVADY
-402 ADNVIKAPNGSM
+402 ADKVINAPNGSM

-421 VVSGKNTLVEY
+421 VVSGKNTLVAY
-432 LGEGGSLNLPA
+432 LGEGGALSLPA
-443 NYKGENYVIGESA
+443 NYKGENYVIGEKVFS
-456 FKGNSSITSI
+456 GNTSITSV

-471 VTSIGQYAFYNC
+471 VTSIGRSAFYNCDGLTSITIPNSVTSIGEGAFYYC

-494 VSSIGSNAFYDCD
+494 V
-507 GLTSLEI
+507 
-514 PNSVT
+514 T
-519 SVGDKAFG
+519 SVGDEAFG

-536 IGTSITGYMVFSG
+536 IGTSIGYMVFSG

-562 SSIGSNAFSGCSG
+562 RSIGGSAFKGCSG

-586 SIGYDAF
+586 SIGYEAF

-668 EDYVIGKNAF
+668 EDYVIGENAF

-708 SIKIPS
+708 SIEIPS

-937 YKNDVLT
+937 YKNDVLS

-960 GCTSLNRIDIPESTT
+960 GCTSLSRIDIPESTT

-982 KDCDRLKVAKIED
+982 KDCDRLKIAKIED

-1031 SPFCGNKYLK
+1031 SPFCGNKSLK

-1048 ESDIFDYEFYSCI
+1048 ESDIFDYEFYNCI

-1104 DCVNMTTI
+1104 DCVNMTKI

-1133 NCTLLVPELNL
+1133 NCTLFVPERNL
-1144 KSYQNADQ
+1144 KSYQNAEQ

-1173 DGEIYKTLLLTP
+1173 DGEVYKTLLLTP

-1214 GYPIMPDE
+1214 GYPIMPDK
-1222 DITIYGSYNTSA
+1222 DITIYGSYNTTA
-1234 IININADKKENVIYD
+1234 IDGVNADKKENVIYD
-1249 LYGRVVDVPTK
+1249 MSGRVVDVPTK

>member
-11 LLLLCSVVVTAHDF
+11 LLLICSVVVTAHDF
-25 EKEGFFFK
+25 EADGIFYM
-33 ITDETNKTVQVVYKG
+33 ITDNTNKTVEVVYKG
-48 SSYNEYSNEYT
+48 SSYIEYSDEYT
-59 GVLYIPSSVF
+59 GVVIIPETVTYSSRT
-69 YNGKFYSV
+69 YSV
-77 TSIGHSAFYRCSGL
+77 TSIGGDAFKSCSGL
-91 TSVTIPN
+91 TSIEIPS
-98 SVTSIGQY
+98 SVTSIGERAFSNCSGLTSIICNGVTGIGQY
-106 AFEGCSG
+106 AFSNCSGLTSIIIGNGVKGIGQYAFYGCSG
-113 LKKVAIG
+113 LTRIIIG
-120 SNVTSIGNE
+120 NGVKSIGQR
-129 AFIGCV
+129 AFYGCSG
-135 NLKTVE
+135 L
-141 NLSSLNLTKGSSDY
+141 
-155 GYVAYYA
+155 
-162 DTFIFVNGDY
+162 
-172 KWSVSDGTYTL
+172 
-183 VDYVGN
+183 
-189 ATELTLP
+189 
-196 ANYNGEDYVIG
+196 
-207 KNAFMGNS
+207 
-215 SITSIEI
+215 TSIEI
-222 PNSVTSIEG
+222 PNSVTSIGEK
-231 YAFYNCSGLT
+231 AFYDCVNLKTVINFSGLSISKSSSNNGYVAYYADNVINAPNGSIEGDFVFAEVYGMNTLKQYLGEGGALTLPADYRGEDYVIGENVFSGNSSITSIEIPSSVTSIGEAAFENCTGLT
-241 SITIPNSVTSIGQYA
+241 SITIPNSVTSIGDD
-256 FYNCSGLTNV
+256 
-266 TIPNSV
+266 
-272 TSIESYVFEGCSGL
+272 
-286 KSVEIGNNV
+286 
-295 TSIGNNA
+295 A

-313 IPNSVTSIGNN
+313 IPNSVTSIGNS
-324 AFYGCS
+324 AFYRCVN
-330 GLKSIT
+330 LK
-336 IPNSVTS
+336 
-343 IGYKAFY
+343 
-350 ECYGLKS
+350 
-357 VAIGNNVTSVGED
+357 
-370 AFKNCKNLQTVIN
+370 TVIN
-383 FSTLSISKGSS
+383 FSGLSISKSS
-394 MNGYVAYY
+394 SNNGCVAYY
-402 ADNVIKAPNGSM
+402 ADN
-414 EGDCVFG
+414 
-421 VVSGKNTLVEY
+421 
-432 LGEGGSLNLPA
+432 
-443 NYKGENYVIGESA
+443 
-456 FKGNSSITSI
+456 
-466 EIPNS
+466 
-471 VTSIGQYAFYNC
+471 
-483 DGLTSVEIPNS
+483 
-494 VSSIGSNAFYDCD
+494 
-507 GLTSLEI
+507 
-514 PNSVT
+514 
-519 SVGDKAFG
+519 
-527 YCNGLTSVT
+527 
-536 IGTSITGYMVFSG
+536 
-549 CSSLTNVTILNSV
+549 
-562 SSIGSNAFSGCSG
+562 
-575 LTSIEIPSSVT
+575 
-586 SIGYDAF
+586 
-593 YNCTNLKTVM
+593 
-603 NYSMLDITKG
+603 
-613 SSDNGYVAYYADKV
+613 V

-635 EDNFIFGVVSG
+635 EGDFVFSVVG
-646 KNILTGYLG
+646 EKNILTGYLG
-655 EDEALILPANYKG
+655 YGGALTLPADYRG
-668 EDYVIGKNAF
+668 EDYVIGENAF
-678 SGNTSITSIE
+678 SGNTSITSVE

-735 GSDLTFED
+735 GSDLTFEE
-743 GSTDHGYIA
+743 GATTYGYIA

-1133 NCTLLVPELNL
+1133 NCTLLVPERNL

-1173 DGEIYKTLLLTP
+1173 DGEVYKTLLLTP

-1222 DITIYGSYNTSA
+1222 DITIYGSYNTTA
-1234 IININADKKENVIYD
+1234 IDGVNADKKENVIYD

-1272 K
+1272 R

>member
-11 LLLLCSVVVTAHDF
+11 LLLICSVVVTAHDF
-25 EKEGFFFK
+25 EVGGIFYK
-33 ITDETNKTVQVVYKG
+33 ITDNANKTVEVTYKG
-48 SSYNEYSNEYT
+48 DSYYEYRNEYT
-59 GVLYIPSSVF
+59 GVVIIPETVTYSSRT
-69 YNGKFYSV
+69 YSV
-77 TSIGHSAFYRCSGL
+77 TSIGG
-91 TSVTIPN
+91 
-98 SVTSIGQY
+98 
-106 AFEGCSG
+106 
-113 LKKVAIG
+113 
-120 SNVTSIGNE
+120 E
-129 AFIGCV
+129 AFR
-135 NLKTVE
+135 
-141 NLSSLNLTKGSSDY
+141 
-155 GYVAYYA
+155 
-162 DTFIFVNGDY
+162 
-172 KWSVSDGTYTL
+172 
-183 VDYVGN
+183 
-189 ATELTLP
+189 
-196 ANYNGEDYVIG
+196 
-207 KNAFMGNS
+207 
-215 SITSIEI
+215 
-222 PNSVTSIEG
+222 
-231 YAFYNCSGLT
+231 
-241 SITIPNSVTSIGQYA
+241 
-256 FYNCSGLTNV
+256 
-266 TIPNSV
+266 
-272 TSIESYVFEGCSGL
+272 
-286 KSVEIGNNV
+286 
-295 TSIGNNA
+295 
-302 FYGCSGLTSIE
+302 
-313 IPNSVTSIGNN
+313 
-324 AFYGCS
+324 
-330 GLKSIT
+330 
-336 IPNSVTS
+336 
-343 IGYKAFY
+343 
-350 ECYGLKS
+350 
-357 VAIGNNVTSVGED
+357 
-370 AFKNCKNLQTVIN
+370 
-383 FSTLSISKGSS
+383 
-394 MNGYVAYY
+394 
-402 ADNVIKAPNGSM
+402 
-414 EGDCVFG
+414 
-421 VVSGKNTLVEY
+421 
-432 LGEGGSLNLPA
+432 
-443 NYKGENYVIGESA
+443 
-456 FKGNSSITSI
+456 
-466 EIPNS
+466 
-471 VTSIGQYAFYNC
+471 
-483 DGLTSVEIPNS
+483 
-494 VSSIGSNAFYDCD
+494 
-507 GLTSLEI
+507 
-514 PNSVT
+514 
-519 SVGDKAFG
+519 
-527 YCNGLTSVT
+527 
-536 IGTSITGYMVFSG
+536 
-549 CSSLTNVTILNSV
+549 
-562 SSIGSNAFSGCSG
+562 GCSG

-586 SIGYDAF
+586 SIGSYAF
-593 YNCTNLKTVM
+593 SGCSGLTSITIPNSVTSIGDYAFDGCVNLKTVI
-603 NYSMLDITKG
+603 NFSGLSISK
-613 SSDNGYVAYYADKV
+613 SSSNNGYVAYYADNV
-627 INAPNGSI
+627 INASNGSI
-635 EDNFIFGVVSG
+635 EDDFVFSVVG
-646 KNILTGYLG
+646 EKNILTGYLG
-655 EDEALILPANYKG
+655 EGGALTLPADYRG
-668 EDYVIGKNAF
+668 EDYVIGENAF
-678 SGNTSITSIE
+678 SGNTSITSVE

-708 SIKIPS
+708 SIKIPN

-735 GSDLTFED
+735 GSDLTFEE
-743 GSTDHGYIA
+743 GATTYGYIA
-752 YYADKVVNGLIEG
+752 YYADKVINGTIDG
-765 DFAFKEANGK
+765 DFIFNKTNGK

-797 GYVIGTDAFNNC
+797 GYIIGANAFRNC

-821 EEIEFNAFYGCE
+821 EEIEFSAFYGCE

-897 ERTCCVVDDINNNL
+897 ERTCCVVDDLNNNL
-911 SDIIIKETVSYKN
+911 SNITIKETVSYKN

-960 GCTSLNRIDIPESTT
+960 GCTSLSRIDIPESTT

-1020 ISYINDMGSEA
+1020 ISYINDMSSEA

-1133 NCTLLVPELNL
+1133 NCTLLVPERNL

-1173 DGEIYKTLLLTP
+1173 DGEVYKTLLLTP

-1222 DITIYGSYNTSA
+1222 DITIYGSYNTTA
-1234 IININADKKENVIYD
+1234 IDGVNADKKENVIYD
-1249 LYGRVVDVPTK
+1249 MQGRVVDVPTK

-1272 K
+1272 R

>member
-1 MKKLKFLFTT
+1 M
-11 LLLLCSVVVTAHDF
+11 
-25 EKEGFFFK
+25 
-33 ITDETNKTVQVVYKG
+33 
-48 SSYNEYSNEYT
+48 
-59 GVLYIPSSVF
+59 
-69 YNGKFYSV
+69 
-77 TSIGHSAFYRCSGL
+77 
-91 TSVTIPN
+91 
-98 SVTSIGQY
+98 
-106 AFEGCSG
+106 
-113 LKKVAIG
+113 
-120 SNVTSIGNE
+120 
-129 AFIGCV
+129 
-135 NLKTVE
+135 
-141 NLSSLNLTKGSSDY
+141 
-155 GYVAYYA
+155 
-162 DTFIFVNGDY
+162 
-172 KWSVSDGTYTL
+172 
-183 VDYVGN
+183 
-189 ATELTLP
+189 
-196 ANYNGEDYVIG
+196 
-207 KNAFMGNS
+207 
-215 SITSIEI
+215 
-222 PNSVTSIEG
+222 
-231 YAFYNCSGLT
+231 
-241 SITIPNSVTSIGQYA
+241 
-256 FYNCSGLTNV
+256 
-266 TIPNSV
+266 
-272 TSIESYVFEGCSGL
+272 
-286 KSVEIGNNV
+286 
-295 TSIGNNA
+295 
-302 FYGCSGLTSIE
+302 
-313 IPNSVTSIGNN
+313 
-324 AFYGCS
+324 
-330 GLKSIT
+330 
-336 IPNSVTS
+336 
-343 IGYKAFY
+343 
-350 ECYGLKS
+350 
-357 VAIGNNVTSVGED
+357 
-370 AFKNCKNLQTVIN
+370 
-383 FSTLSISKGSS
+383 SISKSS
-394 MNGYVAYY
+394 SNNGYVAYY
-402 ADNVIKAPNGSM
+402 ADNVI
-414 EGDCVFG
+414 
-421 VVSGKNTLVEY
+421 
-432 LGEGGSLNLPA
+432 
-443 NYKGENYVIGESA
+443 
-456 FKGNSSITSI
+456 
-466 EIPNS
+466 
-471 VTSIGQYAFYNC
+471 
-483 DGLTSVEIPNS
+483 
-494 VSSIGSNAFYDCD
+494 NA
-507 GLTSLEI
+507 S
-514 PNSVT
+514 
-519 SVGDKAFG
+519 
-527 YCNGLTSVT
+527 
-536 IGTSITGYMVFSG
+536 
-549 CSSLTNVTILNSV
+549 
-562 SSIGSNAFSGCSG
+562 
-575 LTSIEIPSSVT
+575 
-586 SIGYDAF
+586 
-593 YNCTNLKTVM
+593 
-603 NYSMLDITKG
+603 
-613 SSDNGYVAYYADKV
+613 
-627 INAPNGSI
+627 NGSI
-635 EDNFIFGVVSG
+635 EDDFVFSVVG
-646 KNILTGYLG
+646 EKNILTGYLG
-655 EDEALILPANYKG
+655 EGGALTLPADYRG
-668 EDYVIGKNAF
+668 EDYVIGENAF
-678 SGNTSITSIE
+678 SGNTSITSVE

-724 YDCVNLKTVIN
+724 YNCVNLKTVIN
-735 GSDLTFED
+735 GSDLTFEE
-743 GSTDHGYIA
+743 GATTYGYIA
-752 YYADKVVNGLIEG
+752 YYADKVINGTIDG
-765 DFAFKEANGK
+765 DFIFNKTNGK

-797 GYVIGTDAFNNC
+797 GYIIGANAFRNC

-821 EEIEFNAFYGCE
+821 EEIEFSAFYGCE

-897 ERTCCVVDDINNNL
+897 ERTCCVVDDLNNNL
-911 SDIIIKETVSYKN
+911 SNIIIKETVSYKN

-960 GCTSLNRIDIPESTT
+960 GCTSLSRIDIPESTT

-1020 ISYINDMGSEA
+1020 ISYINDMSSEA

-1133 NCTLLVPELNL
+1133 NCTLLVPERNL

-1185 GNSIIAP
+1185 GNRIIAP

-1199 KPFGGWNMN
+1199 MPFGGWNMN

-1222 DITIYGSYNTSA
+1222 DITIYGSYNTTA
-1234 IININADKKENVIYD
+1234 IDGVNADKKENVIYD
-1249 LYGRVVDVPTK
+1249 MHGRVVDVPTK

-1272 K
+1272 R

>member
-1 MKKLKFLFTT
+1 
-11 LLLLCSVVVTAHDF
+11 
-25 EKEGFFFK
+25 
-33 ITDETNKTVQVVYKG
+33 
-48 SSYNEYSNEYT
+48 
-59 GVLYIPSSVF
+59 
-69 YNGKFYSV
+69 
-77 TSIGHSAFYRCSGL
+77 
-91 TSVTIPN
+91 
-98 SVTSIGQY
+98 
-106 AFEGCSG
+106 AFEGC
-113 LKKVAIG
+113 
-120 SNVTSIGNE
+120 T
-129 AFIGCV
+129 
-135 NLKTVE
+135 
-141 NLSSLNLTKGSSDY
+141 
-155 GYVAYYA
+155 
-162 DTFIFVNGDY
+162 
-172 KWSVSDGTYTL
+172 
-183 VDYVGN
+183 
-189 ATELTLP
+189 
-196 ANYNGEDYVIG
+196 
-207 KNAFMGNS
+207 
-215 SITSIEI
+215 
-222 PNSVTSIEG
+222 
-231 YAFYNCSGLT
+231 GLT
-241 SITIPNSVTSIGQYA
+241 SITIPNSVTSIGVNVIDGCSNLKKIELNCDTIYNCFNNSSIEEIIISNSVTSIEDYA
-256 FYNCSGLTNV
+256 FSGCTSLTSV

-272 TSIESYVFEGCSGL
+272 TSIGNYAFKGC
-286 KSVEIGNNV
+286 
-295 TSIGNNA
+295 T
-302 FYGCSGLTSIE
+302 GLTSIT
-313 IPNSVTSIGNN
+313 IPNSVTSIGYQ
-324 AFYGCS
+324 AFEGCT
-330 GLKSIT
+330 GLTSIT

-350 ECYGLKS
+350 NCTSLTNITIPNS
-357 VAIGNNVTSVGED
+357 VTSIGNYAFYGCNNLTSLAIPNGVTSIGD
-370 AFKNCKNLQTVIN
+370 YAFYGCKNLTSLAIPNGVKSINSNTFSNCLSLKFVIIPKSVNYINSTAFYNSNTGVVIN
-383 FSTLSISKGSS
+383 FSALSISKGSS
-394 MNGYVAYY
+394 SNGYVAFYAKKVVNVSNGSIEDDFVFDVVNGEKNILVAYLGEGGALTLPANYKGEAYVIGGNAFSGNTSITSIQIPSSITSIGVEAFDGCSSLTSITIPNSVTSIGYKAFNECTNLTNIMIPNSVTSIGDYAFYDCVNLKTVINFSGLSISKSSSNNGYVAYY
-402 ADNVIKAPNGSM
+402 ADNVI
-414 EGDCVFG
+414 
-421 VVSGKNTLVEY
+421 
-432 LGEGGSLNLPA
+432 
-443 NYKGENYVIGESA
+443 
-456 FKGNSSITSI
+456 
-466 EIPNS
+466 
-471 VTSIGQYAFYNC
+471 
-483 DGLTSVEIPNS
+483 
-494 VSSIGSNAFYDCD
+494 NA
-507 GLTSLEI
+507 S
-514 PNSVT
+514 
-519 SVGDKAFG
+519 
-527 YCNGLTSVT
+527 
-536 IGTSITGYMVFSG
+536 
-549 CSSLTNVTILNSV
+549 
-562 SSIGSNAFSGCSG
+562 
-575 LTSIEIPSSVT
+575 
-586 SIGYDAF
+586 
-593 YNCTNLKTVM
+593 
-603 NYSMLDITKG
+603 
-613 SSDNGYVAYYADKV
+613 
-627 INAPNGSI
+627 NGSI
-635 EDNFIFGVVSG
+635 EDDFVFSVVG
-646 KNILTGYLG
+646 EKNILTGYLG
-655 EDEALILPANYKG
+655 EGGALTLPADYRG
-668 EDYVIGKNAF
+668 EDYVIGENAF
-678 SGNTSITSIE
+678 SENTSITSVE

-724 YDCVNLKTVIN
+724 YNCVNLKTVIN
-735 GSDLTFED
+735 GSGLTFEE
-743 GSTDHGYIA
+743 GATTYGYIA
-752 YYADKVVNGLIEG
+752 YYADKVINGTIDG
-765 DFAFKEANGK
+765 DFIFNKTNGK
-775 YYLTGYLGN
+775 YYMTGYLGN

-897 ERTCCVVDDINNNL
+897 ERTCCVVDDLNNNL
-911 SDIIIKETVSYKN
+911 SNITIKETVSYKN

-1234 IININADKKENVIYD
+1234 VESIKADKKENVIYD

-1260 GIYIINGKKVLI
+1260 GIYIINGKKVLV

>member
-1 MKKLKFLFTT
+1 MKNLKFLFTT

-48 SSYNEYSNEYT
+48 SSYNEYSDEYT
-59 GVLYIPSSVF
+59 GVLYIPSSVL

-77 TSIGHSAFYRCSGL
+77 TSIGHSAFSGCSRL
-91 TSVTIPN
+91 IKVTIPN
-98 SVTSIGQY
+98 SVTSIEIR
-106 AFEGCSG
+106 AFYGCSS
-113 LKKVAIG
+113 LESVAIG
-120 SNVTSIGNE
+120 NNVTSIGNE
-129 AFIGCV
+129 AFKGCE

-207 KNAFMGNS
+207 GSAFRGNS

-222 PNSVTSIEG
+222 PNSVTSIG
-231 YAFYNCSGLT
+231 SYAFDRCTGLT
-241 SITIPNSVTSIGQYA
+241 SITIPNSVTSIGQYTFYNCTGLTSITIPNSVTSIGSYA
-256 FYNCSGLTNV
+256 FYGCSGLTNV

-272 TSIESYVFEGCSGL
+272 TSIGTE
-286 KSVEIGNNV
+286 
-295 TSIGNNA
+295 A
-302 FYGCSGLTSIE
+302 FYGCSGLKSIE

-402 ADNVIKAPNGSM
+402 ADKVIKAPNGSM

-421 VVSGKNTLVEY
+421 VVSGKNTLVAY
-432 LGEGGSLNLPA
+432 LGEGGALSLPA
-443 NYKGENYVIGESA
+443 NYKGENYVIGEKVFS
-456 FKGNSSITSI
+456 GNTSITSV

-471 VTSIGQYAFYNC
+471 VTSIGRSAFYNCDGLTSITIPNSVTSIGEGAFYYC

-494 VSSIGSNAFYDCD
+494 V
-507 GLTSLEI
+507 
-514 PNSVT
+514 T
-519 SVGDKAFG
+519 SVGDEAFG

-536 IGTSITGYMVFSG
+536 IGTSIGYMVFSG

-562 SSIGSNAFSGCSG
+562 RSIGGSAFKGCSG

-586 SIGYDAF
+586 SIGYEAF

-708 SIKIPS
+708 SIEIPS

-735 GSDLTFED
+735 GSNLTFED

-937 YKNDVLT
+937 YKNDVLS

-960 GCTSLNRIDIPESTT
+960 GCTSLSRIDIPESTT

-982 KDCDRLKVAKIED
+982 KDCDRLKIAKIED

-1031 SPFCGNKYLK
+1031 SPFCGNKSLK

-1048 ESDIFDYEFYSCI
+1048 ESDIFDYEFYNCI

-1104 DCVNMTTI
+1104 DCVNMTKI

-1133 NCTLLVPELNL
+1133 NCTLFVPERNL
-1144 KSYQNADQ
+1144 KSYQNAEQ

-1173 DGEIYKTLLLTP
+1173 DGEVYKTLLLTP

-1214 GYPIMPDE
+1214 GYPIMPDK
-1222 DITIYGSYNTSA
+1222 DITIYGSYNTTA
-1234 IININADKKENVIYD
+1234 IDGVNADKKENVIYD
-1249 LYGRVVDVPTK
+1249 MSGRVVDVPTK

>member
-25 EKEGFFFK
+25 EADGIFYM
-33 ITDETNKTVQVVYKG
+33 ITDNINKTVEVVYKG
-48 SSYNEYSNEYT
+48 SSFIDYSDEYT
-59 GVLYIPSSVF
+59 GVVIIPETVTYRSRT
-69 YNGKFYSV
+69 YSV
-77 TSIGHSAFYRCSGL
+77 TSIGSYAFSRCSGL
-91 TSVTIPN
+91 TSIQIPS
-98 SVTSIGQY
+98 SVTSIGY
-106 AFEGCSG
+106 GAFLGCSG
-113 LKKVAIG
+113 L
-120 SNVTSIGNE
+120 
-129 AFIGCV
+129 
-135 NLKTVE
+135 
-141 NLSSLNLTKGSSDY
+141 
-155 GYVAYYA
+155 
-162 DTFIFVNGDY
+162 
-172 KWSVSDGTYTL
+172 
-183 VDYVGN
+183 
-189 ATELTLP
+189 
-196 ANYNGEDYVIG
+196 
-207 KNAFMGNS
+207 
-215 SITSIEI
+215 TSIEI
-222 PNSVTSIEG
+222 PNSVTSIGVDTFYGCSGLTSIEIPNSVTSIG
-231 YAFYNCSGLT
+231 SNAFYDCVNLKTVINFSGLSISKSSSDNGYVAYYADNVINAPNGSIEGDFVFAEVYGMNTLKQYLGEGGALTLPADYRGEDYVIGNNVFSGNTSITSIEIPSSVTSIGENAFYSCDGLT
-241 SITIPNSVTSIGQYA
+241 SITIPNSVTSIGDYA
-256 FYNCSGLTNV
+256 FEGCSGLTSIIIGNGV
-266 TIPNSV
+266 KSIGGSAFKSCSGLTSIEIPNSV
-272 TSIESYVFEGCSGL
+272 TSIGEKAFYGCSGL
-286 KSVEIGNNV
+286 
-295 TSIGNNA
+295 TSIEIPSSVTGIGKYAFYGCSGLTSIEIPSSVTGIGQYA

-313 IPNSVTSIGNN
+313 IPNSVTSIGER
-324 AFYGCS
+324 AFYDCVNLKTVNNFS
-330 GLKSIT
+330 GLSI
-336 IPNSVTS
+336 
-343 IGYKAFY
+343 
-350 ECYGLKS
+350 
-357 VAIGNNVTSVGED
+357 
-370 AFKNCKNLQTVIN
+370 FKR
-383 FSTLSISKGSS
+383 SS
-394 MNGYVAYY
+394 DNGYVAYY
-402 ADNVIKAPNGSM
+402 ADNVINAPNGSI
-414 EGDCVFG
+414 EGDFVFAEVYG
-421 VVSGKNTLVEY
+421 RNTLKQY
-432 LGEGGSLNLPA
+432 LGEGGALTLPA
-443 NYKGENYVIGESA
+443 DYKGEDYVIGD
-456 FKGNSSITSI
+456 N
-466 EIPNS
+466 
-471 VTSIGQYAFYNC
+471 
-483 DGLTSVEIPNS
+483 
-494 VSSIGSNAFYDCD
+494 
-507 GLTSLEI
+507 
-514 PNSVT
+514 
-519 SVGDKAFG
+519 
-527 YCNGLTSVT
+527 
-536 IGTSITGYMVFSG
+536 VFSN
-549 CSSLTNVTILNSV
+549 TYI
-562 SSIGSNAFSGCSG
+562 
-575 LTSIEIPSSVT
+575 TSIEIPSSVT
-586 SIGYDAF
+586 SIGEKAF
-593 YNCTNLKTVM
+593 YQCHGFTSITIPNSVKSIGYSAFEGCSDLTSIIIGNGVTSIGRYAFYGCFIKTVI
-603 NYSMLDITKG
+603 NFSNLIIFKG
-613 SSDNGYVAYYADKV
+613 SANEDGCLADYADNV

-635 EDNFIFGVVSG
+635 EGDFVFDVVSG
-646 KNILTGYLG
+646 KNTLVAYLG
-655 EDEALILPANYKG
+655 KDEALILPADYRG
-668 EDYVIGKNAF
+668 EDYVIGENAF

-735 GSDLTFED
+735 GSDLTFEE
-743 GSTDHGYIA
+743 GATTYGYIA
-752 YYADKVVNGLIEG
+752 YYADKVANGTIDG
-765 DFAFKEANGK
+765 DFIFNKTNGK
-775 YYLTGYLGN
+775 YYMTGYLGN

-797 GYVIGTDAFNNC
+797 GYVIGANAFRNC

-821 EEIEFNAFYGCE
+821 EEIEFSAFYGCE

-897 ERTCCVVDDINNNL
+897 ERTCCVVDDLNNNL
-911 SDIIIKETVSYKN
+911 SNITIKETVSYKN

-1020 ISYINDMGSEA
+1020 ISYINDMGSET

-1260 GIYIINGKKVLI
+1260 GIYIINGKKVFI
-1272 K
+1272 R

>member
-1 MKKLKFLFTT
+1 M
-11 LLLLCSVVVTAHDF
+11 
-25 EKEGFFFK
+25 
-33 ITDETNKTVQVVYKG
+33 
-48 SSYNEYSNEYT
+48 
-59 GVLYIPSSVF
+59 
-69 YNGKFYSV
+69 
-77 TSIGHSAFYRCSGL
+77 
-91 TSVTIPN
+91 
-98 SVTSIGQY
+98 
-106 AFEGCSG
+106 GC
-113 LKKVAIG
+113 
-120 SNVTSIGNE
+120 T
-129 AFIGCV
+129 
-135 NLKTVE
+135 
-141 NLSSLNLTKGSSDY
+141 
-155 GYVAYYA
+155 
-162 DTFIFVNGDY
+162 
-172 KWSVSDGTYTL
+172 
-183 VDYVGN
+183 
-189 ATELTLP
+189 
-196 ANYNGEDYVIG
+196 
-207 KNAFMGNS
+207 
-215 SITSIEI
+215 
-222 PNSVTSIEG
+222 
-231 YAFYNCSGLT
+231 GLT
-241 SITIPNSVTSIGQYA
+241 SITIPNSVTSIGDYT
-256 FYNCSGLTNV
+256 FY
-266 TIPNSV
+266 
-272 TSIESYVFEGCSGL
+272 Y
-286 KSVEIGNNV
+286 
-295 TSIGNNA
+295 
-302 FYGCSGLTSIE
+302 CSGLTSVTIG
-313 IPNSVTSIGNN
+313 NSVTSIGDYT
-324 AFYGCS
+324 FYYCS
-330 GLKSIT
+330 GLTSVT
-336 IPNSVTS
+336 IGNSVTS
-343 IGYKAFY
+343 IGESAFY
-350 ECYGLKS
+350 DCVNLK
-357 VAIGNNVTSVGED
+357 
-370 AFKNCKNLQTVIN
+370 TVIN
-383 FSTLSISKGSS
+383 GSTLSISKGSS
-394 MNGYVAYY
+394 NNGYVAYY
-402 ADNVIKAPNGSM
+402 ADNVINAPNGSI
-414 EGDCVFG
+414 EGDFVYD
-421 VVSGKNTLVEY
+421 VVSGKNTLVAY
-432 LGEGGSLNLPA
+432 LG
-443 NYKGENYVIGESA
+443 K
-456 FKGNSSITSI
+456 
-466 EIPNS
+466 
-471 VTSIGQYAFYNC
+471 
-483 DGLTSVEIPNS
+483 
-494 VSSIGSNAFYDCD
+494 
-507 GLTSLEI
+507 
-514 PNSVT
+514 
-519 SVGDKAFG
+519 DKA
-527 YCNGLTSVT
+527 LT
-536 IGTSITGYMVFSG
+536 
-549 CSSLTNVTILNSV
+549 
-562 SSIGSNAFSGCSG
+562 
-575 LTSIEIPSSVT
+575 
-586 SIGYDAF
+586 
-593 YNCTNLKTVM
+593 
-603 NYSMLDITKG
+603 
-613 SSDNGYVAYYADKV
+613 
-627 INAPNGSI
+627 
-635 EDNFIFGVVSG
+635 
-646 KNILTGYLG
+646 
-655 EDEALILPANYKG
+655 LPANYKG
-668 EDYVIGKNAF
+668 EDYVIGENAF

-695 IGDSAFEGCSGLT
+695 IGDSAF
-708 SIKIPS
+708 
-714 SVTSIGNSAF
+714 

-735 GSDLTFED
+735 GSDLTFEV

-775 YYLTGYLGN
+775 YYLTEYLGN

-937 YKNDVLT
+937 YKNDVLS

-960 GCTSLNRIDIPESTT
+960 GCTSLSRIDIPESTT

-982 KDCDRLKVAKIED
+982 KDCDRLKIAKIED

-1031 SPFCGNKYLK
+1031 SPFCGNKSLK

-1048 ESDIFDYEFYSCI
+1048 ESDIFDYEFYNCI

-1104 DCVNMTTI
+1104 DCVNMTKI

-1133 NCTLLVPELNL
+1133 NCTLFVPERNL
-1144 KSYQNADQ
+1144 KSYQNAEQ

-1173 DGEIYKTLLLTP
+1173 DGEVYKTLLLTP

-1214 GYPIMPDE
+1214 GYPIMPDK
-1222 DITIYGSYNTSA
+1222 DITIYGSYNTTA
-1234 IININADKKENVIYD
+1234 IDGVNADKKENVIYD
-1249 LYGRVVDVPTK
+1249 MSGRVVDVPTK

>member
-11 LLLLCSVVVTAHDF
+11 LLLICSVVVTAHDF
-25 EKEGFFFK
+25 EADGIFYM
-33 ITDETNKTVQVVYKG
+33 ITDNINKTVEVVYKG
-48 SSYNEYSNEYT
+48 SSYNEYSDEYT
-59 GVLYIPSSVF
+59 GVVIIPETVTYSSRT
-69 YNGKFYSV
+69 YSV
-77 TSIGHSAFYRCSGL
+77 TSIGGNAFYG
-91 TSVTIPN
+91 
-98 SVTSIGQY
+98 
-106 AFEGCSG
+106 
-113 LKKVAIG
+113 
-120 SNVTSIGNE
+120 
-129 AFIGCV
+129 
-135 NLKTVE
+135 
-141 NLSSLNLTKGSSDY
+141 
-155 GYVAYYA
+155 
-162 DTFIFVNGDY
+162 
-172 KWSVSDGTYTL
+172 
-183 VDYVGN
+183 
-189 ATELTLP
+189 
-196 ANYNGEDYVIG
+196 
-207 KNAFMGNS
+207 
-215 SITSIEI
+215 
-222 PNSVTSIEG
+222 
-231 YAFYNCSGLT
+231 CSGLT
-241 SITIPNSVTSIGQYA
+241 SIIIGNGVKSIGQ
-256 FYNCSGLTNV
+256 L
-266 TIPNSV
+266 
-272 TSIESYVFEGCSGL
+272 
-286 KSVEIGNNV
+286 
-295 TSIGNNA
+295 A

-313 IPNSVTSIGNN
+313 IPNSVTSIGEKAFYDCVNLKTVNNFSGLSISKSSSNNGYVAYYADYVINAPNGSIEGDFVFAEVYGKNTLKQYLGEGGALTLPADYKGEDYVIGEN
-324 AFYGCS
+324 AFS
-330 GLKSIT
+330 GNTSIISIE

-343 IGYKAFY
+343 IGEKTFY
-350 ECYGLKS
+350 DCSGLKS
-357 VAIGNNVTSVGED
+357 IEIPSSVTSIGVDAFYRCSGLKSIEIPSSVTSIGED
-370 AFKNCKNLQTVIN
+370 AFYGCFGLTSIIIGNGVTSIGLNAFYGCYNIKTVIN
-383 FSTLSISKGSS
+383 FSRLSISKSS
-394 MNGYVAYY
+394 SNNGYVAYY
-402 ADNVIKAPNGSM
+402 ADNVI
-414 EGDCVFG
+414 
-421 VVSGKNTLVEY
+421 
-432 LGEGGSLNLPA
+432 
-443 NYKGENYVIGESA
+443 
-456 FKGNSSITSI
+456 
-466 EIPNS
+466 
-471 VTSIGQYAFYNC
+471 
-483 DGLTSVEIPNS
+483 
-494 VSSIGSNAFYDCD
+494 
-507 GLTSLEI
+507 
-514 PNSVT
+514 
-519 SVGDKAFG
+519 
-527 YCNGLTSVT
+527 
-536 IGTSITGYMVFSG
+536 
-549 CSSLTNVTILNSV
+549 
-562 SSIGSNAFSGCSG
+562 
-575 LTSIEIPSSVT
+575 
-586 SIGYDAF
+586 
-593 YNCTNLKTVM
+593 
-603 NYSMLDITKG
+603 
-613 SSDNGYVAYYADKV
+613 
-627 INAPNGSI
+627 NAPNGSI
-635 EDNFIFGVVSG
+635 EGDFVFSVVG
-646 KNILTGYLG
+646 EKNILTEYLG
-655 EDEALILPANYKG
+655 YGGALTLPADYRG
-668 EDYVIGKNAF
+668 EDYVIGENAF
-678 SGNTSITSIE
+678 SGNTSITSVE

-735 GSDLTFED
+735 GSDLTFEE
-743 GSTDHGYIA
+743 GATTYGYIA
-752 YYADKVVNGLIEG
+752 YYADKVANGTIDG
-765 DFAFKEANGK
+765 DFIFNKTNGK
-775 YYLTGYLGN
+775 YYMTGYLGN

-797 GYVIGTDAFNNC
+797 GYVIGANAFRNC

-821 EEIEFNAFYGCE
+821 EEIEFSAFYGCE

-897 ERTCCVVDDINNNL
+897 ERTCCVVDDLNNNL

-937 YKNDVLT
+937 YKNDVLS

-960 GCTSLNRIDIPESTT
+960 GCTSLSRIDIPESTT

-982 KDCDRLKVAKIED
+982 KDCDRLKIAKIED

-1272 K
+1272 R